1 MVPELRA
8 LRRTVRRVEVN
19 VFTRA
24 DVAIGGPN
32 PLVEI
37 PLVTPLRF

>member
-8 LRRTVRRVEVN
+8 LCRTVRRVEVN
-19 VFTRA
+19 VLTGT
-24 DVAIGGPN
+24 DVAICGPN